1 MQCISCIMALMYRA
15 RVRIKSFQQAA
26 SNTVSTWQELCLSF
40 FSCYGSVKGSS
51 LSQRPRS
58 RSCWLNSELP
68 GRELKKDRA
77 SKRSFKECTWV
88 RATLPWQFGS
98 FNHATRSPMGRPWP
112 SRPSMADSLIV
123 RLRRQSLLWSE
134 CTVQCAV
141 IRPSR

>member
-1 MQCISCIMALMYRA
+1 MYQLHHGPHVSGQSQNQIISAS
-15 RVRIKSFQQAA
+15 SFQYSQYLAGA
-26 SNTVSTWQELCLSF
+26 LSLI